1 MASKTPVDAEKAG
14 DAKRKIAGVSIV
26 SGSLHRAG
34 LESVVSRSQR
44 KFEVEKLPP
53 DMLRVYYEL
62 EKKYTEEYALLFVF
76 TMRTAIE
83 MHRAWHMTLLTGKI
97 LQRIKDTF
105 GLRMTWNLG
114 VIRLIF
120 RVDDGAYE
128 LHRKVSA
135 AIDERKRML
144 VWCTAI
150 DMWCGNLDTTLFI
163 SSSTIPE

>member
-1 MASKTPVDAEKAG
+1 MASKTPVDAIKAG

-26 SGSLHRAG
+26 SGSLHRGG

-44 KFEVEKLPP
+44 KFDVEKLPP
-53 DMLRVYYEL
+53 DMLRVYNEL

-114 VIRLIF
+114 VIRL
-120 RVDDGAYE
+120 RDSGPDRLRHDPRYPDAS
-128 LHRKVSA
+128 RP
-135 AIDERKRML
+135 
-144 VWCTAI
+144 VWCS
-150 DMWCGNLDTTLFI
+150 L
-163 SSSTIPE
+163 

>member
-1 MASKTPVDAEKAG
+1 MASKTPVDAVKAG

-26 SGSLHRAG
+26 SGSLHRGG

-44 KFEVEKLPP
+44 KFDVEKLPP
-53 DMLRVYYEL
+53 DMLRVYKKL
-62 EKKYTEEYALLFVF
+62 EEKYTEEYALLFVF

-83 MHRAWHMTLLTGKI
+83 MHRAWHMTLLTSKI

-128 LHRKVSA
+128 LHRKVSDGIINTTA
-135 AIDERKRML
+135 FSERG
-144 VWCTAI
+144 VIWQC
-150 DMWCGNLDTTLFI
+150 DI
-163 SSSTIPE
+163 SNSYSYV

>member
-53 DMLRVYYEL
+53 DMLRVYCEL

-135 AIDERKRML
+135 AEDEGKRILASLATRYM
-144 VWCTAI
+144 AI
-150 DMWCGNLDTTLFI
+150 GIMWCGNLVFI
-163 SSSTIPE
+163 